1 MLPFVFSAKLRQ
13 LEEERQRFIIASI
26 QLISHLNQKILAEM
40 PNSEFV
46 EFQKSLVA
54 KVRETTDLVS
64 SEELQSII
72 GLIDDSFYNE
82 RYPLVFSLEENYEDE
97 SVSNGVDVSCS
108 NYLSPSSSISSSC
121 GES

>member
-1 MLPFVFSAKLRQ
+1 
-13 LEEERQRFIIASI
+13 
-26 QLISHLNQKILAEM
+26 M

-72 GLIDDSFYNE
+72 GLIDDSFYGETAITVKE
-82 RYPLVFSLEENYEDE
+82 RIYAFS
-97 SVSNGVDVSCS
+97 
-108 NYLSPSSSISSSC
+108 
-121 GES
+121 

>member
-1 MLPFVFSAKLRQ
+1 MLPFVSSLKLTNLKEEKQFVSSLKLRN

-46 EFQKSLVA
+46 EFQKSLVG
-54 KVRETTDLVS
+54 KVRETTDAVS

-72 GLIDDSFYNE
+72 GLIDDSFY
-82 RYPLVFSLEENYEDE
+82 
-97 SVSNGVDVSCS
+97 
-108 NYLSPSSSISSSC
+108 
-121 GES
+121 GETAITVK